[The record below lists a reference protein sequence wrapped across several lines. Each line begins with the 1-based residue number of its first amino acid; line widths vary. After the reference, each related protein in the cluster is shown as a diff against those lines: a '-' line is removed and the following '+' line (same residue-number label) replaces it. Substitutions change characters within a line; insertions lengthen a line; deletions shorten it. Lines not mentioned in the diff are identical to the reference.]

1 MKKSWRWVRNILLTV
16 AGLAVVL
23 ALVGYS
29 YQVIQTHLDARRFP
43 MKGTLIDVGG
53 HKLNIN
59 CTGEGAPTV
68 VLETGLENLAMSWEK
83 VQLGIEKFTRGC
95 VYDRA
100 GYGWS
105 EAGPLPRTSLQIAK
119 ELHQL
124 LRNSGEKPRSSLT
137 SRARPSCTPSFSL
150 PRRNRNRPTTS
161 RCSL

>member
-1 MKKSWRWVRNILLTV
+1 MPSVLDRCESSNLRVTGEAKMKKSWRWVRNILLTV

-68 VLETGLENLAMSWEK
+68 VLETGLGNLAMSWEK
-83 VQLGIEKFTRGC
+83 VQLGIEKFTRGAPTTGLVTDGAKLALC
-95 VYDRA
+95 LAPVYKLR
-100 GYGWS
+100 
-105 EAGPLPRTSLQIAK
+105 
-119 ELHQL
+119 
-124 LRNSGEKPRSSLT
+124 RNSISS
-137 SRARPSCTPSFSL
+137 
-150 PRRNRNRPTTS
+150 
-161 RCSL
+161 